1 MEDFVEAYVTYEL
14 GKMIPRTEYEKLP
27 KIPDYET
34 ALKVIR
40 QIQNVMN
47 TPDYDYKFVYDRI
60 GYILG
65 DNNIFY
71 PYEK

>member
-14 GKMIPRTEYEKLP
+14 GKKITRRAYERIPP
-27 KIPDYET
+27 KPDYET
-34 ALKVIR
+34 ALNVIR

-47 TPDYDYKFVYDRI
+47 TPRYDYKFVYDRI

-71 PYEK
+71 SYKE